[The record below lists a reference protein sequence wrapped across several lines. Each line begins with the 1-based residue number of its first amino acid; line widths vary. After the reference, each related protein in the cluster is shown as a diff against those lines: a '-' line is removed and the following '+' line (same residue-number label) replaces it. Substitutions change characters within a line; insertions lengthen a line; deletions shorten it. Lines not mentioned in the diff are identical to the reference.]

1 MILADW
7 RLGLVLPHK
16 PTIVV
21 LPVLPRAISNK
32 VVEVA
37 AVVAALG
44 AVSSWLVLS
53 SKWSRGPLLRAV
65 ALEGP

>member
-1 MILADW
+1 MVLADW
-7 RLGLVLPHK
+7 CLGLVLSHK
-16 PTIVV
+16 PAIVV
-21 LPVLPRAISNK
+21 LPVLPRVISNK

-44 AVSSWLVLS
+44 AVSSRLVLS
-53 SKWSRGPLLRAV
+53 SKGSRGPLLRAV